1 MCLMIDRTTAQIKV
15 LRKPLASRLTANQL
29 SPGEAEYIAANQAV
43 LIEQAKEKKRLDYI
57 TQQYISGY
65 IFTKLAN
72 DFNLNIYYLVS

>member
-43 LIEQAKEKKRLDYI
+43 LIEQAKEKKKD
-57 TQQYISGY
+57 
-65 IFTKLAN
+65 
-72 DFNLNIYYLVS
+72 